1 VKAAAI
7 PPKIYMRV
15 GPSLS
20 AYILCL
26 GGLHLIRSKTV
37 GEQLMNPHWAWLNFF
52 ICYDVPGSH
61 ANHGPQIHT
70 CSCRTRERN
79 LPGRRDAVVTTL
91 LILRYKPFPHD
102 YTDLRRDRPRREAV
116 FLKKATST
124 HRACHLREDFVRK
137 RNTPHLVGH

>member
-1 VKAAAI
+1 
-7 PPKIYMRV
+7 MRV

-37 GEQLMNPHWAWLNFF
+37 GEQLMNPHWAWSNFF

-102 YTDLRRDRPRREAV
+102 YTDLRRAISEGRISTVAV
-116 FLKKATST
+116 SISTKPLHMKASFDPNLVTFST
-124 HRACHLREDFVRK
+124 VFETGSSSA
-137 RNTPHLVGH
+137 LV

>member
-1 VKAAAI
+1 
-7 PPKIYMRV
+7 MRV

-37 GEQLMNPHWAWLNFF
+37 GEQLMNPHRAWLNFF

-61 ANHGPQIHT
+61 AHHGPQIHT

-91 LILRYKPFPHD
+91 LILRYNRSLMITRTLGETVHGGKLCSSKNSSFFDRANSLHG
-102 YTDLRRDRPRREAV
+102 LRAP
-116 FLKKATST
+116 S
-124 HRACHLREDFVRK
+124 
-137 RNTPHLVGH
+137 